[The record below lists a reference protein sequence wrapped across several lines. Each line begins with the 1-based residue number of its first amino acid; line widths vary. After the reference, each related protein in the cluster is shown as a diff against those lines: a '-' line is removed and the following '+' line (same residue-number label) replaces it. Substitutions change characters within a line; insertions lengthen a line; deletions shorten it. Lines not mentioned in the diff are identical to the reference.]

1 MPPLL
6 SFLLSPIQVAP
17 KLRYGIAQRVA
28 VGVFGVGFLVL
39 FVNVRRETGQIGCFD
54 LLGSKGLPCPVT
66 LAHHCCIANQPWRNR
81 MAFSTMRDCS
91 IAIPRCIGYLEVV
104 LFSLCSLDRGVSYC
118 VDIGSSNA

>member
-66 LAHHCCIANQPWRNR
+66 LAHHCCIANHFNNARLQHCHSSLYRL
-81 MAFSTMRDCS
+81 
-91 IAIPRCIGYLEVV
+91 PRGGSVFVV
-104 LFSLCSLDRGVSYC
+104 FPRSRC
-118 VDIGSSNA
+118 